1 MKKAEDKVYRKKSL
15 LKSVQTTQFSPH
27 LPKKRRKKKIEKNQH
42 DENFIKDSSI
52 ILCKSRNQI

>member
-27 LPKKRRKKKIEKNQH
+27 LPKKTRKK
-42 DENFIKDSSI
+42 EN
-52 ILCKSRNQI
+52 